1 MEEQNQTQPTNEE
14 VKTETT
20 TVITETKTESAGA
33 DSGNTSDMQKDI
45 SENKLW
51 AIIGYLGVLCLIPLL
66 AKKDSKFAQFHAK
79 QGLILTIGSFLSW
92 VPFFGW
98 LLGILIFIFWIMG
111 VISVIQGK
119 MKPLPIVG
127 ELAAK
132 INI

>member
-1 MEEQNQTQPTNEE
+1 MEEQNQTEPNNEE

-20 TVITETKTESAGA
+20 
-33 DSGNTSDMQKDI
+33 TSDMQKDI

-51 AIIGYLGVLCLIPLL
+51 AIIGYLGILCLIPLL

-79 QGLILTIGSFLSW
+79 QGLVLAIGSFFSW

-98 LLGILIFIFWIMG
+98 ILAIFIFVLWIMG
-111 VISVIQGK
+111 VVSVLQGK